1 MSISTR
7 NYRLLQALILLGLG
21 AYLIWK
27 IISGT
32 LFFYINDRFL
42 WLIIAGALG
51 FFVLAQAIWPR
62 STADSDEHHDH
73 DHEHPHEHTHGTS
86 NRVWLLLIVSLPVLF
101 GFLVPSKP
109 LDTAAIETKGF
120 STSATLASL
129 NDSGSV
135 TLNQPADERNVLDW
149 IRAFN
154 YSEDPSEFI
163 GEPAD
168 VIGFV
173 YHDDRLDEGQFMVGR
188 FALSCCVA
196 DAFAIG
202 VAINSPDAD
211 QWKDNQWVHVRGTI
225 ELAAFDGGVVP
236 RIVAESIKEVPVPP
250 QPYLFP

>member
-1 MSISTR
+1 MFLNTR

-21 AYLIWK
+21 AYFTWK
-27 IISGT
+27 IVSGT
-32 LFFYINDRFL
+32 LFFYINERFL
-42 WLIIAGALG
+42 WLIIAGAIG

-62 STADSDEHHDH
+62 SAVEVDEHHHHDH
-73 DHEHPHEHTHGTS
+73 DHEHTHGSS
-86 NRVWLLLIVSLPVLF
+86 NRVWLLLIVSMPVLF
-101 GFLVPSKP
+101 GFLVPVQP
-109 LDTAAIETKGF
+109 LDTSAIETKGF
-120 STSATLASL
+120 STNATLASL

-135 TLNQPADERNVLDW
+135 ALSQPADERNVLDW

-168 VIGFV
+168 VVGFV
-173 YHDDRLDEGQFMVGR
+173 YHDDRVDDDQFMVGR

-202 VAINSPDAD
+202 VAIDSPDAGE
-211 QWKDNQWVHVRGTI
+211 WKDNQWVHVRGTI
-225 ELAAFDGGVVP
+225 ELATFDGEIVP
-236 RIVAESIKEVPVPP
+236 QIVAESIKEVPVPP